1 MREQTKNKTKMKRI
15 LTTLLLMVSAVCTAQ
30 RPVTLVFDN
39 GMTVVN
45 GFVNDGVQIIL
56 PSKYNFFMYGERNI
70 MGIEQFN
77 SIEQY
82 KLVEKEFRDMYQA
95 RLSGDTEVS
104 IEIQDHPMFG
114 YCNVIYFF
122 YESGMSTNS
131 ITNMW
136 ISMGNGD
143 HTIVITTYEGVYY
156 KAFIRI
162 KDGCLVEQKE
172 LPIYHE

>member
-1 MREQTKNKTKMKRI
+1 
-15 LTTLLLMVSAVCTAQ
+15 
-30 RPVTLVFDN
+30 
-39 GMTVVN
+39 
-45 GFVNDGVQIIL
+45 
-56 PSKYNFFMYGERNI
+56 MYGERNI